1 MQKLIK
7 NTYKKFVGEHSP
19 RLVGHTETP
28 SSVCANL
35 GGFNGTLR
43 YLWLNS
49 HDIHSDENEL
59 FFDDT
64 NNILVMRRNDGA
76 ICHYFIG
83 DETDS
88 LRAIQ
93 KSGFIDIGKDADK
106 WEFEW

>member
-1 MQKLIK
+1 MKLIK

-43 YLWLNS
+43 YLWLNC
-49 HDIHSDENEL
+49 HDIYSDEKEL
-59 FFDDT
+59 FFDD
-64 NNILVMRRNDGA
+64 NNNVLVTRRLFDGA
-76 ICHYFIG
+76 VCHYFVG

-88 LRAIQ
+88 LHAIQ
-93 KSGFIDIGKDADK
+93 KTGFENVLTTKF
-106 WEFEW
+106 EFVF